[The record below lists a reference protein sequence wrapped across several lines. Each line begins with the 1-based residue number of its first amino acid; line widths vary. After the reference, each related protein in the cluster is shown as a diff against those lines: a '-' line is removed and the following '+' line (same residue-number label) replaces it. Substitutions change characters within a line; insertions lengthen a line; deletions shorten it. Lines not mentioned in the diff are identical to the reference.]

1 VRNARTPLGSVSGG
15 RRWLRLRRIGIALA
29 LVAGLALALTPAD
42 SIADS
47 GGVSISYSID
57 GIAGTN
63 NWYRGSTHGNFV
75 VLKWVVTDPNS
86 QVIRSSGCE
95 NAIQLAGPQAGTT
108 RTCAVTLAD
117 NSIVS
122 RQTSTIKIDADPPT
136 GIGAGAARPPDAN
149 GWYNHPVAVGWHG
162 SDATSG
168 IAGCT
173 SLTFPGPGL
182 DAASLG
188 GVCTDNAGN
197 TAAAPFSLQ
206 YDATPPA
213 VSAISVTSGEGDNI
227 VRWRST
233 SPGDVAVVKRVARG
247 SKSERVVFQG
257 AAASFTDRAIQ
268 SGVEYRYYVQ
278 TYDQAANASAVV
290 SKLALPRVVTFGS
303 AYVPRTPGAPVLG
316 WRKVSRASYY
326 HVQLFRN
333 GRRILAAWPLGTK
346 LALHTTW
353 KWNGRRYRLSP
364 GRYGW
369 YAWAGFGRRAAAHY
383 KLLGR
388 ATFIVTRGK

>member
-1 VRNARTPLGSVSGG
+1 VVEQVPGPTTGTTVSCT
-15 RRWLRLRRIGIALA
+15 A
-29 LVAGLALALTPAD
+29 
-42 SIADS
+42 S
-47 GGVSISYSID
+47 
-57 GIAGTN
+57 N
-63 NWYRGSTHGNFV
+63 GST
-75 VLKWVVTDPNS
+75 S
-86 QVIRSSGCE
+86 
-95 NAIQLAGPQAGTT
+95 TT
-108 RTCAVTLAD
+108 VAT
-117 NSIVS
+117 
-122 RQTSTIKIDADPPT
+122 TIKIDADPPT
-136 GIGAGAARPPDAN
+136 GVAAGASRAPDAN
-149 GWYNHPVAVGWHG
+149 GWYNHPVVIGWHG

-182 DAASLG
+182 DPASLG
-188 GVCTDNAGN
+188 GACADNAGN
-197 TAAAPFSLQ
+197 TASASYSLP
-206 YDATPPA
+206 YDATPPV
-213 VSAISVTSGEGDNI
+213 VSRMSVTSGDRHDI